1 MAEAGVAAEV
11 AALGARWSADN
22 ASACHLGCRVR
33 ATREYTYV
41 DELAAPVNSH
51 YVAFKVVDD
60 DDFPQGD
67 YEVTFGGRTEKIT
80 KRGFQYYGR

>member
-1 MAEAGVAAEV
+1 MLKRRVTKGDAAF
-11 AALGARWSADN
+11 
-22 ASACHLGCRVR
+22 R